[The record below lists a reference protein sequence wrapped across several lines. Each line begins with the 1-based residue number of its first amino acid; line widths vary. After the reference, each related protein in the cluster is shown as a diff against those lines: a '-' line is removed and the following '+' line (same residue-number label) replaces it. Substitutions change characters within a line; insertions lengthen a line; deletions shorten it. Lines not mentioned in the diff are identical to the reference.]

1 MKKILDWIKS
11 NWKLL
16 LEILGGA
23 IATIIALE
31 WFTNKGGQPLIPD
44 IDEKKEDK
52 QIDIH
57 TQDEIKSID
66 ITAKDKIASIKAE
79 TPEQIKAGLSVD
91 TQLKIQDIKDKAI
104 DDIANNIMK
113 DLQ

>member
-1 MKKILDWIKS
+1 MKKILNWIS
-11 NWKLL
+11 SHWKL
-16 LEILGGA
+16 ILGIIGGA

-31 WFTNKGGQPLIPD
+31 WFTNKDEKPLIPN

-52 QIDIH
+52 LIDIH

-66 ITAKDKIASIKAE
+66 TTAKDTIDSIKTE
-79 TPEQIKAGLSVD
+79 TPEQIKAGLSID
-91 TQLKIQDIKDKAI
+91 TQLKIQDIKDKAV
-104 DDIANNIMK
+104 DDITNNIMK